1 MTPRYLSLVQ
11 ASLMNPKNCTTKCL
25 FLIFYL
31 KVTLASQIKMSRT
44 THHLLLLF
52 DFSFFFLLSTTTMS
66 CWFNLLVV
74 SSPLFF
80 FFYCHYYNP
89 KMIMKLLVSQLIFS
103 YVFIITCN
111 LMAAKIIL
119 FTFQFEMIRS
129 SQVVAK
135 IV

>member
-1 MTPRYLSLVQ
+1 MTSRYLSLVQ

-52 DFSFFFLLSTTTMS
+52 DFSFFFLPSTTTMS

-111 LMAAKIIL
+111 LL
-119 FTFQFEMIRS
+119 FNGCKNNTFYFSI
-129 SQVVAK
+129 
-135 IV
+135 